1 MMMKSAFLNREFFL
15 HVFVVCKRVSK
26 TLFANLQAGC
36 HRAFNLKMSKQKKLS
51 PTTFKNC
58 YCYLCIFRYHLPV
71 RITAHHVVS
80 PNTVVVPLS
89 SECLTMKPVSDMLKT
104 AWNLSW
110 YHGIE
115 NLLQLINYE
124 KEAET

>member
-1 MMMKSAFLNREFFL
+1 MSLFS
-15 HVFVVCKRVSK
+15 VRVLK
-26 TLFANLQAGC
+26 TLFANLQAVC
-36 HRAFNLKMSKQKKLS
+36 NMAFNLKTSKQKTSHQRLS
-51 PTTFKNC
+51 KIVTVMC
-58 YCYLCIFRYHLPV
+58 AFRYHLPV

-89 SECLTMKPVSDMLKT
+89 SECLAMKPVQDMLKT

-115 NLLQLINYE
+115 NLLQLVNYE